1 MARRSRTDP
10 KSEALRARGSL
21 NPDPKRVTDEAFRHG
36 GYFDARDLVQVK
48 YEMVRRA
55 EIDGWPASHAA
66 QTFGVSRPTFYAAK
80 AALDSGGIPA
90 LVPAKPGPRRAHKL
104 SDAVVDAL
112 EQALVD
118 DPGSASA
125 STPTRARS
133 SGRLPGAEKKNADD
147 ERASAAELQALAERY
162 EELRAQVLARRPA
175 GKGLGLTLFVR
186 EGMAA
191 WAHAWDRIAEPAS
204 RPQRTEGAGL
214 GVSPRAGIELVH
226 MLAGMALGTL
236 NEEVS

>member
-118 DPGSASA
+118 DPAL
-125 STPTRARS
+125 RAKDLAALSEERFGVHAHPRS
-133 SGRLPGAEKKNADD
+133 V
-147 ERASAAELQALAERY
+147 ERA
-162 EELRAQVLARRPA
+162 LARR
-175 GKGLGLTLFVR
+175 R
-186 EGMAA
+186 EKK
-191 WAHAWDRIAEPAS
+191 R
-204 RPQRTEGAGL
+204 R
-214 GVSPRAGIELVH
+214 
-226 MLAGMALGTL
+226 
-236 NEEVS
+236 

>member
-21 NPDPKRVTDEAFRHG
+21 NPDPRRVADEAFRG
-36 GYFDARDLVQVK
+36 DGFFDARDFVQVK

-104 SDAVVDAL
+104 SEAVVDGL
-112 EQALVD
+112 EH
-118 DPGSASA
+118 
-125 STPTRARS
+125 
-133 SGRLPGAEKKNADD
+133 
-147 ERASAAELQALAERY
+147 ALAEDPALGAKDLAELA
-162 EELRAQVLARRPA
+162 EERFGVRVHPRSVERALARR
-175 GKGLGLTLFVR
+175 R
-186 EGMAA
+186 EKK
-191 WAHAWDRIAEPAS
+191 R
-204 RPQRTEGAGL
+204 R
-214 GVSPRAGIELVH
+214 
-226 MLAGMALGTL
+226 
-236 NEEVS
+236 